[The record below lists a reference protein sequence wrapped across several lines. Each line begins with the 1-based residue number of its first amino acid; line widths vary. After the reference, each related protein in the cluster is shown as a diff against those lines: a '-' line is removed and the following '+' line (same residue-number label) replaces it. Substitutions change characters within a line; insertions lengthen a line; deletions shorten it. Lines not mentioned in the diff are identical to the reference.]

1 MKVKDNKIN
10 QSERL
15 KEICSTKG
23 VDYKS
28 LESLLDSVK
37 AKKIKRSNYHQQKIV
52 DLIEKAIR

>member
-1 MKVKDNKIN
+1 MKIKDNKIH

-15 KEICSTKG
+15 KEICSNKG

-37 AKKIKRSNYHQQKIV
+37 AKKIKRVNYHQQKIA
-52 DLIEKAIR
+52 DLIEKSIK